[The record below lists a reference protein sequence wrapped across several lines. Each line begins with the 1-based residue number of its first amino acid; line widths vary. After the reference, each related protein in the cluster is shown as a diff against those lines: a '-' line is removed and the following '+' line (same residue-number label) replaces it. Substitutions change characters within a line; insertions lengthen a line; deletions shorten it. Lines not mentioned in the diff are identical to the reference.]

1 MSSHRMISSQVS
13 LTLRAL
19 AFHSSNQA
27 KSIAVSWSVR
37 KIPWTLAS
45 RKSFVR
51 HAMAISRNYP
61 MYICADPRFASLHC
75 LICWKMRQS
84 SRRCKQ
90 WNEKWKNRSRNSEV
104 EVVVENR
111 IRGSERNDAMGVTM
125 IMLCWDCQTT
135 LDWGSMGWWDWLENE
150 AMRRRLFRVFNYSA
164 IRLSLMFYLVRLTFY
179 ALIMSYESSTSCT
192 MGSFIVALCP
202 CGDTQHM
209 LSLDFPQQIYTAS
222 SSLAALWCH
231 RWKLSGNTIA
241 EGMAKFDVSIHSS
254 NALLQTLDCTVWH
267 SRGSRQCDD
276 VFRTM
281 YM

>member
-90 WNEKWKNRSRNSEV
+90 WSEKWKNRSRNSEV

-150 AMRRRLFRVFNYSA
+150 AMRRRL
-164 IRLSLMFYLVRLTFY
+164 I
-179 ALIMSYESSTSCT
+179 
-192 MGSFIVALCP
+192 
-202 CGDTQHM
+202 
-209 LSLDFPQQIYTAS
+209 
-222 SSLAALWCH
+222 
-231 RWKLSGNTIA
+231 SGFQLFCNPA
-241 EGMAKFDVSIHSS
+241 VFDVLPRPLNILCFDYELREFHF
-254 NALLQTLDCTVWH
+254 LYHGKFH
-267 SRGSRQCDD
+267 SR
-276 VFRTM
+276 TM
-281 YM
+281 PVRGHATYAVPRFPATDLHCIFVVGGTVVPQMETIWKYYRWRHGQIRC